1 MDKTNKINIANHIE
15 NSSRSLVEI
24 LSDMHN
30 DIIDLIARYD
40 ELIYKYENKQ

>member
-1 MDKTNKINIANHIE
+1 MDKTNKINTAKHIE
-15 NSSRSLVEI
+15 DSSRSLVEI

-40 ELIYKYENKQ
+40 ELINKYDSKQ

>member
-24 LSDMHN
+24 LSDMN
-30 DIIDLIARYD
+30 NYIIYLISRYD
-40 ELIYKYENKQ
+40 EIINKYYNKQ